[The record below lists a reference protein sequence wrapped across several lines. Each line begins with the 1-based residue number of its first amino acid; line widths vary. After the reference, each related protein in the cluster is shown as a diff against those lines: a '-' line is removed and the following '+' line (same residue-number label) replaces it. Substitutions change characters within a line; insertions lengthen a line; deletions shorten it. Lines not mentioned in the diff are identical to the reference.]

1 MKTEAENLEFK
12 VSLGN
17 IVVGGRREEEEE
29 KKDEEEWKQ
38 RGKRI
43 RERT

>member
-17 IVVGGRREEEEE
+17 IVVGVEGRKRRRRRL
-29 KKDEEEWKQ
+29 KRNGN